1 MAIGDRLKFV
11 TNADGQVIPIKEG
24 FLGGTPTSGVGRTA
38 ASLTGLGPGQIG
50 PPNTTN
56 QLVPYDRMTG
66 IRNTLANI
74 RIPAALRTAGLVP
87 GLGVLATGGLIANAL
102 LQDDSIEVAERNFGL
117 VARALDPT
125 TITTQDNETVRSA
138 TSQHSKTGDWI
149 VYPTIRS
156 VDGKLVKL
164 DDGLAKR
171 RAEELGDFITF
182 DDLEEAEEFS
192 KNLSNK
198 IGEKR
203 RMANRQNR
211 GLL

>member
-1 MAIGDRLKFV
+1 VAIGDRLRFV
-11 TNADGQVIPIKEG
+11 TSADGQVVPIG
-24 FLGGTPTSGVGRTA
+24 VSPGTSEVGRNTG
-38 ASLTGLGPGQIG
+38 SLLSELGQGQG
-50 PPNTTN
+50 KSRD
-56 QLVPYDRMTG
+56 LVPYDRMTG

-87 GLGVLATGGLIANAL
+87 GLGILATGGLIANAL
-102 LQDDSIEVAERNFGL
+102 LQDDSIEVAERNFGW

-138 TSQHSKTGDWI
+138 TSQHSKTGNWI

-164 DDGLAKR
+164 DDALAKR

>member
-1 MAIGDRLKFV
+1 VATLDNMGRIILDQNEVNRG
-11 TNADGQVIPIKEG
+11 NAAFKNIMNV
-24 FLGGTPTSGVGRTA
+24 GGTPNPTGPFSGVNPGTPNAPGYSVIDRDRPMTQRF
-38 ASLTGLGPGQIG
+38 LNTVRGGL
-50 PPNTTN
+50 
-56 QLVPYDRMTG
+56 
-66 IRNTLANI
+66 
-74 RIPAALRTAGLVP
+74 PAALKTARVVP
-87 GLGVLATGGLIANAL
+87 GLGLLATGGLIANAL
-102 LQDDSIEVAERNFGL
+102 LQDDSIEVAERNFGW